1 MDRRNIG
8 RASFVLDEVTRCIIA
23 TLEPFGLDWDYATYV
38 SFKDEDHEHGEF
50 FLFHKKR
57 PVSFKSTA
65 LLKQLYTLF
74 QDYKFMLYPDLDVS
88 KMTVKYVIR
97 SLDLRVDTKSHSE
110 DMMKWSSVSAESP
123 SNPFDLL
130 ISETF
135 K

>member
-8 RASFVLDEVTRCIIA
+8 RANFVLDEVTRTIIA

-38 SFKDEDHEHGEF
+38 SFKDDSHEYGEF
-50 FLFHKKR
+50 FLFHKKH
-57 PVSFKSTA
+57 PVNVKSQA
-65 LLKQLYTLF
+65 LLKSLYVLF
-74 QDYKFMLYPDLDVS
+74 QDYKYMLQPDTDTS

-97 SLDLRVDTKSHSE
+97 SLDLRVDTKT
-110 DMMKWSSVSAESP
+110 DLVNVMRWSSQNADSP
-123 SNPFDLL
+123 SNPFNLL